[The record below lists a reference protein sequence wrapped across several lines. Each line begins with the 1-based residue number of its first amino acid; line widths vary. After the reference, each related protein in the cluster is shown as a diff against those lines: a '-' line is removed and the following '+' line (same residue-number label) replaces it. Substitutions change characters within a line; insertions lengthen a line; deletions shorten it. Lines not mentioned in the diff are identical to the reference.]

1 MKKEA
6 DQAGFKGTWT
16 EPYMHNLNR
25 EIAIGQNKV
34 PMNLLEDELQLG
46 SYIIHVVV
54 RLQQDT
60 VFSSK

>member
-1 MKKEA
+1 VINKDIGGMIVYAEK
-6 DQAGFKGTWT
+6 
-16 EPYMHNLNR
+16 YMHNLNR

-54 RLQQDT
+54 HLQKDI